1 MSLASLITN
10 LTHVIFFLTNSDILH
25 VGKCLKS
32 QILLEIICKKAYNI
46 LNGIICNFCD
56 KVINGGG
63 ISKTLEV
70 EVIHREMRSHE
81 IDIEGSNVVST
92 PPHGELMRQQL
103 VFPLLGEKKM
113 SIMWKETWLLKKIYR
128 NKKRV

>member
-1 MSLASLITN
+1 MPKE
-10 LTHVIFFLTNSDILH
+10 SDPAWNH
-25 VGKCLKS
+25 
-32 QILLEIICKKAYNI
+32 CKKAYNI

-103 VFPLLGEKKM
+103 VFPLLGEK
-113 SIMWKETWLLKKIYR
+113 EDEYNVEGDLATQ
-128 NKKRV
+128 